1 MCVTG
6 FNVEN
11 SRGYKIDAD
20 PFGNNIAFAC
30 FSCKHPVLAIAREHQ
45 RGYSKENP
53 AICMRC
59 EIRYFIRVERES
71 KKVVIES
78 LQSVSCAADRVGE
91 RHGKI

>member
-53 AICMRC
+53 AVCKGC
-59 EIRYFIRVERES
+59 GKEYFIES
-71 KKVVIES
+71 VDCES
-78 LQSVSCAADRVGE
+78 EDVTIASIDTA
-91 RHGKI
+91 